1 MSTRNALSLFKHRF
15 HVCLTFRTLR
25 LSRWV
30 SRQTSKLCRV
40 LHPRPSILLVPTPTK
55 TALVEKQAERTH
67 VYIRVYVS
75 SRIYERKAVCLHFA
89 RRPSEGFQTASTWD
103 PAVGLCPGSC
113 GGPRGVGV
121 FVCARYPCTC
131 FSQGARRKDFWR
143 NTGTCPTLSRT
154 RTPFSIAAISGL
166 RWGQRRASLQLITHV

>member
-1 MSTRNALSLFKHRF
+1 MLDVPYSTSISVGVEANVETLSCTPPQTLNP
-15 HVCLTFRTLR
+15 VCPDSHQDSLG
-25 LSRWV
+25 
-30 SRQTSKLCRV
+30 
-40 LHPRPSILLVPTPTK
+40 
-55 TALVEKQAERTH
+55 ALVEKQAERTH

-75 SRIYERKAVCLHFA
+75 LRIYERKAVCLHFA
-89 RRPSEGFQTASTWD
+89 RRPSEGFQTASTWH
-103 PAVGLCPGSC
+103 PAVGLCPGSW

-121 FVCARYPCTC
+121 FLCARYPCTC

-166 RWGQRRASLQLITHV
+166 RWGQRRASLQLIAHV